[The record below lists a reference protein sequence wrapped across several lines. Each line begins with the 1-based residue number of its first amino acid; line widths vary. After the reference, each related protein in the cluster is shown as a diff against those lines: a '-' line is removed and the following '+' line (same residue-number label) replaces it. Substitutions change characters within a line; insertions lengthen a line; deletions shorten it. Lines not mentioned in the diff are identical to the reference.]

1 MGNDCVT
8 ELRGEGDIEDV
19 WIRILVDLFPVDSL
33 NKSLSTDYPVN
44 HITIKNSQ
52 RGKKSL

>member
-52 RGKKSL
+52 KGKKSL

>member
-8 ELRGEGDIEDV
+8 ELRGEGD
-19 WIRILVDLFPVDSL
+19 IRILVDLFPVDSL